1 MNRSFALLLPA
12 FACAVHLAR
21 ADAPPAPP
29 FVRVPPPGSSWEVKI
44 ENIQKPEEKKRE
56 AEGLA
61 DAAQKA
67 DKKPPLVPVSLALKS
82 GRSGVTEGVISYS
95 DKHQEFF
102 YVADGSIFQQATNSK
117 NVIILSAKASERDP
131 LSLRVASFPGLG
143 WLAKEYFV
151 GTKKTDTGDLLHFSR
166 TLTIKDNPQP
176 GPAMEAW
183 IRSTDRQPVEAR
195 VENWIF
201 RFGEVTPFE
210 GTVSL
215 PESFQ
220 TALAHERA
228 QRNALEAIRQINSGE
243 RRP

>member
-1 MNRSFALLLPA
+1 MNRFFAFLLPA
-12 FACAVHLAR
+12 LVCALHLAR
-21 ADAPPAPP
+21 ADTPPAPP
-29 FVRVPPPGSSWEVKI
+29 YVRVPPPGSSWVVEI
-44 ENIQKPEEKKRE
+44 ENTAKPGKSKKE
-56 AEGLA
+56 AGTPE
-61 DAAQKA
+61 DPAQKTDQEPA
-67 DKKPPLVPVSLALKS
+67 RVPVSLTMKS
-82 GRSGVTEGVISYS
+82 GRSGVTEGVIAYS

-166 TLTIKDNPQP
+166 TPAIKDNPQP

-210 GTVSL
+210 GTVAL
-215 PESFQ
+215 PEGFQ
-220 TALAHERA
+220 TALANERA
-228 QRNALEAIRQINSGE
+228 QRNALEAIRRVNSGE
-243 RRP
+243 RHP